1 MATETRSGASGLT
14 RWLDDALMTAS
25 PETLEELEEIVTDVG
40 KAPWLWGHAVTFDPK
55 RRSHR
60 VLYQTPLLKIAL
72 FGWAAGQDTVFHDHG
87 GASGAAFICSGMLV
101 EDTIEAVDGQ
111 VVAQYTHTRRA
122 ETAFS
127 FGADYIHRVRH
138 DPGYGVALSIHV
150 YTPAVSDSV
159 DYEVIPDGTLRARRG
174 SRAPAGLRTANAVAP
189 ADLRQ
194 RAGEPAPAL
203 AGGRRRPRNPHRP
216 DLALRA
222 LRLADSG
229 HRTMARSSEVPSRF
243 QAVQTIAGGVPGDG
257 PD

>member
-1 MATETRSGASGLT
+1 MNLAAHLDET
-14 RWLDDALMTAS
+14 LMTAS
-25 PETLEELEEIVTDVG
+25 PATLEELEEIVTDVG
-40 KAPWLWGHAVTFDPK
+40 RSPWLWSHAVRFDRE
-55 RRSHR
+55 RRTHR
-60 VLYQTPLLKIAL
+60 VLYKTPWLEIVL
-72 FGWAAGQDTVFHDHG
+72 FGWAAGQDTTFHDHG

-111 VVAQYTHTRRA
+111 VVAQTHTRRA

-138 DPGYGVALSIHV
+138 DPSYGVALSIHV

-203 AGGRRRPRNPHRP
+203 AGGRRHPRNPHRP
-216 DLALRA
+216 DLARRA

-229 HRTMARSSEVPSRF
+229 HRMMARSSEVPSRF
-243 QAVQTIAGGVPGDG
+243 QAVKTIARSSPQGEPR
-257 PD
+257 